1 VQQTLIFP
9 LLILSGMLLPLDAAP
24 GWMRAV
30 AAVNPINWVVQAER
44 ALFSGQFGNPAVLW
58 GIVSALALAA
68 LGLWV
73 GIRGIRRSN

>member
-1 VQQTLIFP
+1 
-9 LLILSGMLLPLDAAP
+9 MLLPLDSAP

-44 ALFSGQFGNPAVLW
+44 ALFAGQLGDPAVLW
-58 GIVSALALAA
+58 GWLSGLALAA
-68 LGLWV
+68 VGLWV